1 MYLGQPIVR
10 RMARAAKRLTSS
22 DFQTGILMKKII
34 TAAALLMIS
43 ASAHAG
49 VYNVEGVT
57 IRVQDGCTSSACVSV
72 DAPGYGAYRGGR
84 TVKLHKTRKDTT
96 RIASV
101 KKDDAAATPAATAAP
116 SAETTPANNP
126 EKNLERG
133 PDAAPQAAPADTAP
147 VK

>member
-1 MYLGQPIVR
+1 
-10 RMARAAKRLTSS
+10 
-22 DFQTGILMKKII
+22 MKKII
-34 TAAALLMIS
+34 AAAALLMIN

-72 DAPGYGAYRGGR
+72 DAPGYGSYRGTR
-84 TVKLHKTRKDTT
+84 SVKLHKTRKDTT

-101 KKDDAAATPAATAAP
+101 KKDDAAAALTATAAP
-116 SAETTPANNP
+116 SAATAPANNP
-126 EKNLERG
+126 EPAPET
-133 PDAAPQAAPADTAP
+133 APQAAPADAAP

>member
-1 MYLGQPIVR
+1 
-10 RMARAAKRLTSS
+10 
-22 DFQTGILMKKII
+22 MKKII
-34 TAAALLMIS
+34 AAAALLMIG

-57 IRVQDGCTSSACVSV
+57 IRVQDGCMSSACVSV

-96 RIASV
+96 RIAAA
-101 KKDDAAATPAATAAP
+101 KKDDAAATSAAPAAPA
-116 SAETTPANNP
+116 AETTPARNP
-126 EKNLERG
+126 ENG
-133 PDAAPQAAPADTAP
+133 PDKVQEAAPQATPADASA

>member
-1 MYLGQPIVR
+1 MSKKDVLDQPIVR
-10 RMARAAKRLTSS
+10 RMVHAAKRLTSS
-22 DFQTGILMKKII
+22 DFQTGIDMKKII

-57 IRVQDGCTSSACVSV
+57 IRVQDGCASSACVSV
-72 DAPGYGAYRGGR
+72 DAPGYGSYRGGR
-84 TVKLHKTRKDTT
+84 TVKVHKIRKDTT

-126 EKNLERG
+126 EKG
-133 PDAAPQAAPADTAP
+133 PDTAPQTAPTDAAP